1 MKKKILLVD
10 DEPDFF
16 YNPERIRTQEDQI
29 QMICG
34 LKIETLQ
41 WVLYVIFAIKHER
54 MVVI

>member
-34 LKIETLQ
+34 LRLKLFNGFCMLYLQ
-41 WVLYVIFAIKHER
+41 LR
-54 MVVI
+54 MKEWL